1 MINLDFPSFSTESK
15 VIQESCSQIV
25 GQFVGHHTDGYL
37 WIFIS
42 SFVKW
47 DDQNAWPVMSQLA
60 LKF

>member
-47 DDQNAWPVMSQLA
+47 ED
-60 LKF
+60 